1 MVMSKMSKQI
11 LLTVVVKEE
20 DKGYSI
26 VCPELNVASQGET
39 FEEGISNIKEAIEL
53 YIESAEQLG
62 IMDEVLEQLG
72 ISEEDFKKGRIMPRV
87 VTANVPVEITI

>member
-1 MVMSKMSKQI
+1 MSKQI
-11 LLTVVVKEE
+11 LLTVVAKEE
-20 DKGYSI
+20 EKGYSV

-39 FEEGISNIKEAIEL
+39 FEESISNIKEAIEL

-72 ISEEDFKKGRIMPRV
+72 VSKEDFKKGKILPKV
-87 VTANVPVEITI
+87 VTANVPVEISI

>member
-1 MVMSKMSKQI
+1 MSKQI
-11 LLTVVVKEE
+11 LLNVVVKEE
-20 DKGYSI
+20 GRGYSV

-39 FEEGISNIKEAIEL
+39 FEETISNIKEAVEL

-72 ISEEDFKKGRIMPRV
+72 ISKEDFKKDKIVTRI
-87 VTANVPVEITI
+87 VTANVPIEITI